1 LKEIRNVVY
10 GITILW
16 SLGWGNRAF
25 MTIRAAFLFFASLL
39 QCLMIFTMSQTE
51 GTNETH
57 NSLAGKAT
65 EETLPA
71 VVIRLPIGTFDPL
84 SRARCINLPENLTI
98 EDYPTEAVGYY
109 LLQFRGPVLK
119 EWKDAVINAGGEF
132 FDYIPDFT
140 FIVKMGKKAKVQV
153 EGMEPVRW
161 VGIYQPA
168 YRISLELMQF
178 LTKGNE
184 ERQIDI
190 IITIFRGELLR
201 DLMEKIKGIGGSILD
216 VSKGKWKGKIKAR
229 IETQKLIEIART
241 MGVKWI
247 ERAPEF
253 KLSPT
258 L

>member
-1 LKEIRNVVY
+1 
-10 GITILW
+10 
-16 SLGWGNRAF
+16 
-25 MTIRAAFLFFASLL
+25 MTIRAASLFFASLL
-39 QCLMIFTMSQTE
+39 QCFMIFTTSQTE
-51 GTNETH
+51 AMNEIN

-65 EETLPA
+65 EERLPV
-71 VVIRLPIGTFDPL
+71 VVIRLPTGTFDPL
-84 SRARCINLPENLTI
+84 SRAGCINLPDNLTI

-132 FDYIPDFT
+132 IDYVPDFT
-140 FIVKMGKKAKVQV
+140 FIVKMGKKTKALI

-168 YRISLELMQF
+168 YRISPELMQF

-190 IITIFRGELLR
+190 IINIFRGEVLR

-229 IETQKLIEIART
+229 VETQTLIEIARM

>member
-1 LKEIRNVVY
+1 
-10 GITILW
+10 
-16 SLGWGNRAF
+16 
-25 MTIRAAFLFFASLL
+25 
-39 QCLMIFTMSQTE
+39 
-51 GTNETH
+51 
-57 NSLAGKAT
+57 
-65 EETLPA
+65 

-109 LLQFRGPVLK
+109 LLQFKGPVPK